1 MPRPPYEPASWH
13 SLSRLTF
20 WLSICNTGLPL
31 PRGSKIKGL
40 LSIRHE
46 CLTGSVLTCPAS
58 VVTFSRDIVICR
70 SIMRHFFVLVNVIL
84 AWPGTEIIHHLVM
97 TGRQGPSERRSR
109 PRLRERQGPA
119 AVAVGRI
126 APTGRTAPTAPAG
139 MTCPIF
145 LWFQKYKWSGFWRQK
160 DLKIIIEI

>member
-58 VVTFSRDIVICR
+58 VVTFSRGIVICR
-70 SIMRHFFVLVNVIL
+70 SIIHLFCSGQCRICVASHRNNSSSGHDWPAGAVGAVHPVGAIL
-84 AWPGTEIIHHLVM
+84 PTAFAAAPSRSH
-97 TGRQGPSERRSR
+97 GRLRRS
-109 PRLRERQGPA
+109 EGPCRHNMSQIL
-119 AVAVGRI
+119 VISEVVLGD
-126 APTGRTAPTAPAG
+126 T
-139 MTCPIF
+139 
-145 LWFQKYKWSGFWRQK
+145 
-160 DLKIIIEI
+160 KI

>member
-13 SLSRLTF
+13 SLSWLTF

-70 SIMRHFFVLVNVIL
+70 SIICHLFGSVQCHIGMARHWNIRH
-84 AWPGTEIIHHLVM
+84 PNM

-109 PRLRERQGPA
+109 PRLRENGARRGSGGKDSPNGAYRSDGPCRHNMSQSL
-119 AVAVGRI
+119 VISKVVFED
-126 APTGRTAPTAPAG
+126 T
-139 MTCPIF
+139 
-145 LWFQKYKWSGFWRQK
+145 
-160 DLKIIIEI
+160 KI